1 MSLCSLHF
9 YDLIIDYHL
18 GSEDCIPTIIEFLT
32 NCVQQG
38 VIQLNVEELVKD
50 VKITVSIPKR

>member
-1 MSLCSLHF
+1 M
-9 YDLIIDYHL
+9 IDYHL

-38 VIQLNVEELVKD
+38 VIQLNVEELVKG